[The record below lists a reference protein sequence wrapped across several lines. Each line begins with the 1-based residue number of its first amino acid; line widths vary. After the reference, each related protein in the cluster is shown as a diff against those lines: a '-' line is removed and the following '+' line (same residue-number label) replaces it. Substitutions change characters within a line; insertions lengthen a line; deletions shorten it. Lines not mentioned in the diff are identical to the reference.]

1 MTIAIVGGTGFVGR
15 HLAAG
20 LVAAG
25 HAVTI
30 VTRNRHTAAARVGAG
45 YPVHEWDP
53 SNGATL
59 EPALHGQDAVIN
71 LAGESVAEG
80 RWTSTRKQGLRASR
94 IGTTR
99 MMVEALSRLPTPAR
113 PTVLVSAS
121 GTGFYGVEPGTRV
134 DETAPQGHGF
144 LADLCGEWEQ
154 AAHLAMDAGMR
165 TVCLRIGMV
174 LGHDGGA
181 LKNMLV
187 PFRLFLG
194 GPVGRGTQP
203 VSWIHVE
210 DLGRLIAAILD
221 NDTVKGP
228 VNAVAPNPVTM
239 KELCSTLGKI
249 MGRPSWLPVPA
260 FALRI
265 ALGELSTLLTHGQ
278 LVQSC
283 TVPHMNFTYR
293 YPVLESALR
302 AILGKETPGHAPPP
316 SPGHPGR
323 QGHAFQ
329 ATPPSVLRTQES
341 RGGRGRGGA
350 PGACLMP

>member
-1 MTIAIVGGTGFVGR
+1 MNSAIIGGTGFIGR
-15 HLAAG
+15 HLASGLAAG
-20 LVAAG
+20 G

-30 VTRNRHTAAARVGAG
+30 VTRTRHATADRVGAG
-45 YPVHEWDP
+45 YRVLEWDP
-53 SNGATL
+53 SNDATL
-59 EPALHGQDAVIN
+59 ETALHGQDAVIN
-71 LAGESVAEG
+71 LAGASIADG
-80 RWTSTRKQGLRASR
+80 RWTQTRKRLIHASR

-99 MMVEALSRLPTPAR
+99 MMVEALSRLPAPAR
-113 PTVLVSAS
+113 PNILISAS
-121 GTGFYGVEPGTRV
+121 GIGFYGLETGAGV
-134 DETAPQGHGF
+134 DERAPQGHGF

-154 AAHLAMDAGMR
+154 AACRATDAGMR

-181 LKNMLV
+181 LQKMLV

-228 VNAVAPNPVTM
+228 VNAVSPHPVTM

-265 ALGELSTLLTHGQ
+265 GLGELSTLLTHGQ
-278 LVQSC
+278 LVYSR
-283 TVPHMNFTYR
+283 TVPHLNFTYR

-302 AILGKETPGHAPPP
+302 AILGK
-316 SPGHPGR
+316 
-323 QGHAFQ
+323 
-329 ATPPSVLRTQES
+329 
-341 RGGRGRGGA
+341 GA
-350 PGACLMP
+350 